1 MICSEFRT
9 YNLMIMKK
17 ILFTTLFAAF
27 VLLTAFTLYNSEEWK
42 LTDGYSIRFSGKKA
56 NGFFHTLR
64 GKVNFDENKLS
75 TSSVQLEVDVAS
87 ISMGNSLKT
96 WHAKRPK
103 WFDAKKYPII
113 SFVSNKFQKSTKGF
127 VVNGKLK
134 MKGLEKD
141 IAVPFSFN
149 HNVFFGQF
157 YVRRSEYNVGSLKG
171 MSKSVADSI
180 KVEFTIPVTK

>member
-1 MICSEFRT
+1 
-9 YNLMIMKK
+9 MKK
-17 ILFTTLFAAF
+17 IFFTTLLAAF
-27 VLLTAFTLYNSEEWK
+27 VLFSAFTLYNSEEWK

-56 NGFFHTLR
+56 NGFFHSLK

-75 TSSVQLEVDVAS
+75 ASSVQLEVDVAS

-96 WHAKRPK
+96 WHAKRAK
-103 WFDAKKYPII
+103 WFDAKKYPTIT
-113 SFVSNKFQKSTKGF
+113 FVSDKFQKSNKGF

-134 MKGLEKD
+134 MKGVEKD
-141 IAVPFSFN
+141 ISVPFSFN
-149 HNVFFGQF
+149 HNFFFGQF
-157 YVRRSEYNVGSLKG
+157 YVRRSEFNVGSLKG